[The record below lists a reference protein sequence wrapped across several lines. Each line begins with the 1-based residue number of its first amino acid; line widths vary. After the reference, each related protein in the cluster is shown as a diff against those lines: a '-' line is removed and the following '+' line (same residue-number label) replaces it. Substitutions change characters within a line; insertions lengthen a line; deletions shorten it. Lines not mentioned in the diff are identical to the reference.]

1 MPENIA
7 ILMRDANTDAIIR
20 ILVTGCI
27 QSSDVS
33 NLIIEGIAR
42 LVVQEWGIESEAIFL
57 DNVDRNSRNDKESF
71 VVHGGESVLEK
82 MESVRIKGS

>member
-57 DNVDRNSRNDKESF
+57 DNIIINGVRIESEAIF
-71 VVHGGESVLEK
+71 LKSVLEE
-82 MESVRIKGS
+82 METARRKI